1 MLTIGVLASGRGSNF
16 QSIIDSINSEF
27 IKARIA
33 VLITDNPEA
42 YAIERAKNHN
52 IESLIISPGDFSG
65 KDSYYSHI
73 AKELKSRNVELVVL
87 AGFMRVV
94 GKPLIKEFQNKIMN
108 IHPALLPSFP
118 GLHGQKQ
125 AVDYGVKISGCTVH
139 FVDEGV
145 DTGPIIIQAAVPAY
159 ENDTEDSLSER
170 ILKEEH
176 KIFPLAIKLFSEGKI
191 TVEGRKVIIKE
202 LSLTCVGSTREEID
216 EVAWQYWRSGIR
228 HIVALRGDP
237 PEDVDHYEPHPG
249 GYAYASDLVAGLKR
263 VADFEISVAAFPEVH
278 PEAASAEADLDNLKR
293 KIDAGAT
300 RAITQFF
307 FDADIYLRFL
317 DRARAAGVTVPIVPG
332 ILPVTNFARVVQF
345 AALCGTRVPGW
356 MADLF
361 EGLDDRPE
369 TRRLVAATVAAEQ
382 CRALYANG
390 VNDFHFY
397 TLNRAEL
404 TYAICHVLG
413 VRPKAEP
420 TGQDLGAAP

>member
-1 MLTIGVLASGRGSNF
+1 MTSMKKKNAGAAQPAAGPSLAVASPLPRDVRVSF
-16 QSIIDSINSEF
+16 EFFPPKTEKMEKILWDSIQ
-27 IKARIA
+27 R
-33 VLITDNPEA
+33 
-42 YAIERAKNHN
+42 
-52 IESLIISPGDFSG
+52 
-65 KDSYYSHI
+65 
-73 AKELKSRNVELVVL
+73 L
-87 AGFMRVV
+87 A
-94 GKPLIKEFQNKIMN
+94 PLE
-108 IHPALLPSFP
+108 
-118 GLHGQKQ
+118 
-125 AVDYGVKISGCTVH
+125 
-139 FVDEGV
+139 
-145 DTGPIIIQAAVPAY
+145 PAY
-159 ENDTEDSLSER
+159 VSVTYGAGGSTRQRTHATVVR
-170 ILKEEH
+170 IRRE
-176 KIFPLAIKLFSEGKI
+176 
-191 TVEGRKVIIKE
+191 TVLEPAAH
-202 LSLTCVGSTREEID
+202 LTCVGSTREEID
-216 EVAWQYWRSGIR
+216 EIARQYWHSGIR
-228 HIVALRGDP
+228 HVVALRGDP
-237 PEDVDHYEPHPG
+237 PEDVDRYTPHPG

-278 PEAASAEADLDNLKR
+278 PQAASAEADLDNLKR

-345 AALCGTRVPGW
+345 AAICGTRIPGW
-356 MADLF
+356 MGDLF

-413 VRPKAEP
+413 VRAKAEP
-420 TGQDLGAAP
+420 TGQELKAAR